1 MTMTIPIKRKHSIRV
16 CLQFL
21 KFSPLFP
28 CGDVYGGTQSDMV
41 AESFSSNG
49 RGKGGRHWGQDLNI

>member
-1 MTMTIPIKRKHSIRV
+1 MTMAILIKGKHSIGV

-28 CGDVYGGTQSDMV
+28 CGDVYGSTQSDMV
-41 AESFSSNG
+41 AESSSSKG